1 MIAKIHPGNNFGG
14 LVNYANDIEKKDA
27 VVVASDGVSLAS
39 NAAITASFK
48 VQAKTHSGVKDFVGH
63 ISLSFSP
70 EDKDKVD
77 NELMAKIAKEYMWRM
92 GIINTQYVIFRHQD
106 QPHPHVHIVYNRV
119 DNDGNIIKGDC
130 SFSRSAAIT
139 KALTRKYGLTFGK
152 GKKNVRR
159 DRLTGKDAIKYH
171 LYDTITA
178 ALKDCI
184 TWQQLRKALSEKGI
198 SLDFVRNSDGS
209 VHGVTFTDNEYQVTF
224 SGSKI
229 DRSLSFGKIDKNMVN
244 IYQINDDPSDRPE
257 FYPHYDT
264 EYITHITQ
272 QYGQNGQDRQSTP
285 SDGIEDAFNFTQA
298 SGQEGGTS
306 SGSGIGAAIAEVL
319 LQPHVV
325 PSSGGGGGSSSK
337 EDDDDDKEKNKNKY
351 YTPCKRKR

>member
-77 NELMAKIAKEYMWRM
+77 NELMAKIAKEYMRRM

-130 SFSRSAAIT
+130 SFSKSAAIT
-139 KALTRKYGLTFGK
+139 KALTRKYGLTFGR

-159 DRLTGKDAIKYH
+159 ERLKGKDVIKYRI
-171 LYDTITA
+171 YDEVNA
-178 ALKDCI
+178 SLKGCSS
-184 TWQQLRKALSEKGI
+184 WQDLCKVLSPKGI
-198 SLDFVRNSDGS
+198 SLDFVRDSNGS
-209 VHGVTFTDNEYQVTF
+209 VRGVTFTDNESNVTF
-224 SGSKI
+224 AGGRI
-229 DRSLSFGKIDKNMVN
+229 DHSLSYDS
-244 IYQINDDPSDRPE
+244 INPFLE
-257 FYPHYDT
+257 T
-264 EYITHITQ
+264 A
-272 QYGQNGQDRQSTP
+272 N
-285 SDGIEDAFNFTQA
+285 
-298 SGQEGGTS
+298 
-306 SGSGIGAAIAEVL
+306 GIGAAVTEML

-337 EDDDDDKEKNKNKY
+337 DDDDKDRDKKNNY
-351 YTPCKRKR
+351 IPRKRKR

>member
-48 VQAKTHSGVKDFVGH
+48 AQAKTHYGVKDFVGH

-77 NELMAKIAKEYMWRM
+77 NELMAKIAQEYMRRM
-92 GIINTQYVIFRHQD
+92 G
-106 QPHPHVHIVYNRV
+106 
-119 DNDGNIIKGDC
+119 NDGNIIKGDC
-130 SFSRSAAIT
+130 SFSKSAAIT

-198 SLDFVRNSDGS
+198 SLDFVRNSNGS
-209 VHGVTFTDNEYQVTF
+209 VRGVTFTDNEYQVTF

-298 SGQEGGTS
+298 SGQESGTS

-337 EDDDDDKEKNKNKY
+337 DDDDDDKEKNKY
-351 YTPCKRKR
+351 YTPRKRKR

>member
-77 NELMAKIAKEYMWRM
+77 NELMAKIAQEYMRRM

-130 SFSRSAAIT
+130 SFSKSAAIT
-139 KALTRKYGLTFGK
+139 K
-152 GKKNVRR
+152 
-159 DRLTGKDAIKYH
+159 
-171 LYDTITA
+171 

-209 VHGVTFTDNEYQVTF
+209 VRGVTFTDNEYQATF

-272 QYGQNGQDRQSTP
+272 QYGQYGQNGQDRQSTP
-285 SDGIEDAFNFTQA
+285 SDDIEDAFNFTQA

-306 SGSGIGAAIAEVL
+306 SGSGIGSAIAEVL

-337 EDDDDDKEKNKNKY
+337 DDDDDDKEKNKNKY
-351 YTPCKRKR
+351 YTPRKRKR

>member
-48 VQAKTHSGVKDFVGH
+48 VQAKTHYGVKDFVGH

-77 NELMAKIAKEYMWRM
+77 NELMAKIAKEYMRRM

-130 SFSRSAAIT
+130 SFSKSAAIT
-139 KALTRKYGLTFGK
+139 KALTRKYGLTFGR

-159 DRLTGKDAIKYH
+159 ERLKGKDVIKYRI
-171 LYDTITA
+171 YDEVNA
-178 ALKDCI
+178 SLKGCSS
-184 TWQQLRKALSEKGI
+184 WQDLCKVLSPKGI
-198 SLDFVRNSDGS
+198 SLDFVRDSNGS
-209 VHGVTFTDNEYQVTF
+209 VRGVTFTDNESNVTF
-224 SGSKI
+224 AGGRI
-229 DRSLSFGKIDKNMVN
+229 DHSLSYDS
-244 IYQINDDPSDRPE
+244 INPFLE
-257 FYPHYDT
+257 T
-264 EYITHITQ
+264 A
-272 QYGQNGQDRQSTP
+272 N
-285 SDGIEDAFNFTQA
+285 
-298 SGQEGGTS
+298 
-306 SGSGIGAAIAEVL
+306 GIGAAVTEML

-337 EDDDDDKEKNKNKY
+337 DDDDKDRDKKNNY
-351 YTPCKRKR
+351 IPRKRKR

>member
-77 NELMAKIAKEYMWRM
+77 NELMAKIAQEYMRRM

-130 SFSRSAAIT
+130 SFSKSAAIT
-139 KALTRKYGLTFGK
+139 KALTRKYGLTFSK

-209 VHGVTFTDNEYQVTF
+209 VRGVTFTDNEHQVTF

-229 DRSLSFGKIDKNMVN
+229 DHSLTFGNINRQMYD
-244 IYQINDDPSDRPE
+244 IYQINDDPNDQPYL
-257 FYPHYDT
+257 YPHH
-264 EYITHITQ
+264 E
-272 QYGQNGQDRQSTP
+272 
-285 SDGIEDAFNFTQA
+285 
-298 SGQEGGTS
+298 
-306 SGSGIGAAIAEVL
+306 
-319 LQPHVV
+319 
-325 PSSGGGGGSSSK
+325 
-337 EDDDDDKEKNKNKY
+337 
-351 YTPCKRKR
+351 

>member
-48 VQAKTHSGVKDFVGH
+48 AQAKSHYGVKDFVGH

-77 NELMAKIAKEYMWRM
+77 NELMAKIAQEYMRRM

-130 SFSRSAAIT
+130 SFSKSAAIT

-198 SLDFVRNSDGS
+198 SLDFVRNSDSS
-209 VHGVTFTDNEYQVTF
+209 VRGVTFTDNEYQVTF

-244 IYQINDDPSDRPE
+244 IYQINDDPSDRP
-257 FYPHYDT
+257 
-264 EYITHITQ
+264 
-272 QYGQNGQDRQSTP
+272 
-285 SDGIEDAFNFTQA
+285 
-298 SGQEGGTS
+298 
-306 SGSGIGAAIAEVL
+306 
-319 LQPHVV
+319 
-325 PSSGGGGGSSSK
+325 
-337 EDDDDDKEKNKNKY
+337 
-351 YTPCKRKR
+351 